1 MSDATARPVIV
12 KKIKAISKSSKC
24 GLVLPISRVE
34 SRMKATMGKGGRVAG
49 TSPIYMTAC
58 LEYIAAEVLEAAAKV
73 TAADQRKRI
82 SPADLVA
89 GIRSDVDLARV
100 FADVEVV
107 VGEQLRGVHAATTF
121 KEGQD
126 EAPAMV
132 EA

>member
-1 MSDATARPVIV
+1 MGETDKS
-12 KKIKAISKSSKC
+12 KKSQLRGKSKKA
-24 GLVLPISRVE
+24 GLVLPVSRVH
-34 SRMKATMGKGGRVAG
+34 SRMKAAMGKGGRVAAS
-49 TSPIYMTAC
+49 SPVYMTAC
-58 LEYIAAEVLEAAAKV
+58 LEYIASEIIEAAGKV
-73 TAADQRKRI
+73 TEDNNRKRI

>member
-1 MSDATARPVIV
+1 MSDASDRMLH
-12 KKIKAISKSSKC
+12 KKSKSISKSSKC

-82 SPADLVA
+82 SPADLVD